1 MKNAVSSLFMIA
13 VLVLSCKKQEKAQ
26 VTDIPKGDSLIT
38 LKQDSVI
45 YSDSIKATDSLII
58 AYSDRIL
65 VFPDIKEKAI
75 LDSLYPFIKPVGY
88 SKPDLEAAA
97 KKAADGLFAKVKKDY
112 LAGGVVLGN
121 KWYEDN
127 SMRLRSFANN
137 YLSIEYTWASY
148 MGGAHDNYGFMEK
161 VFDLNSKKQLVLSDI
176 TSMPKSK
183 LEKLLMK
190 NIDKIPTGTENGEGS
205 VKVSDGLLFDKVTVN
220 DNFYFDDKNLYFHYS
235 PYEIAAF
242 AAGDITIPVSWKELE
257 GTINPEFMKRM
268 KINTK

>member
-26 VTDIPKGDSLIT
+26 GTDIPKEDSLIT

-75 LDSLYPFIKPVGY
+75 LDSLYPFIKPIGY

-112 LAGGVVLGN
+112 LD
-121 KWYEDN
+121 Y
-127 SMRLRSFANN
+127 
-137 YLSIEYTWASY
+137 SIAIP
-148 MGGAHDNYGFMEK
+148 
-161 VFDLNSKKQLVLSDI
+161 I
-176 TSMPKSK
+176 TVGYKTKS
-183 LEKLLMK
+183 
-190 NIDKIPTGTENGEGS
+190 P
-205 VKVSDGLLFDKVTVN
+205 
-220 DNFYFDDKNLYFHYS
+220 
-235 PYEIAAF
+235 AF
-242 AAGDITIPVSWKELE
+242 S
-257 GTINPEFMKRM
+257 
-268 KINTK
+268 